1 MKLFFGVTLTALIIY
16 FVLLLIPGYPP
27 VDEIPFYQD
36 SGVLVIAHRGGRA
49 LVPGNTI
56 EAAKNAV
63 DIGSDIIE
71 IDVHLTVDN
80 ALVVRHDTVI
90 DTTTNGSGLIANMA
104 LSEIQ
109 RYDVGFHEIDY
120 PDKAWKT
127 SLRVPSLKSLF
138 TALPNQ
144 RYLIE
149 LKPKTLPAAD
159 ALCQLILEH
168 KLQNQVLV
176 GSFHSSVLQYFRR
189 SCPSIP
195 TSLGKSEITLLVL
208 LERIKLGHLFNSPGY
223 SIQVPINYGDFAIL
237 TPGLV
242 KLAQNL
248 NMHVDVWTVN
258 DPVELKIVSNIGVD
272 GIITDRPDIAIS
284 LRDTSIGL

>member
-1 MKLFFGVTLTALIIY
+1 MKLFFWVILSVLLVY

-36 SGVLVIAHRGGRA
+36 SGVSVIAHRGGRA

-71 IDVHLTVDN
+71 IAVRLTVDN

>member
-1 MKLFFGVTLTALIIY
+1 MKLFFGVILSVFLVY

-36 SGVLVIAHRGGRA
+36 SGVSVIAHRGGRG

-71 IDVHLTVDN
+71 IDVHLTADN
-80 ALVVRHDTVI
+80 TLVVRHDAMI
-90 DTTTNGSGLIANMA
+90 DTTTNGSGLIANMT
-104 LSEIQ
+104 LSDIQ
-109 RYDVGFHEIDY
+109 AYDAGFNEIDY
-120 PDKAWKT
+120 PEASWEIP
-127 SLRVPSLKSLF
+127 LIVPSLKSLF

-149 LKPKTLPAAD
+149 LKPKTLAPAD
-159 ALCQLILEH
+159 ALCELILEH
-168 KLQNQVLV
+168 KLQDQVLV

-189 SCPSIP
+189 YCPSIP
-195 TSLGKSEITLLVL
+195 TSLGKSEITLLAL

-223 SIQVPINYGDFAIL
+223 SIQLPIKYGDFAIL

-258 DPVELKIVSNIGVD
+258 DPVELEMVSSIGVD

>member
-1 MKLFFGVTLTALIIY
+1 
-16 FVLLLIPGYPP
+16 LLIPGYPP

-36 SGVLVIAHRGGRA
+36 SGVSVIAHRGGRA

-71 IDVHLTVDN
+71 IDVHLTADN
-80 ALVVRHDTVI
+80 TLVVRHDAMI
-90 DTTTNGSGLIANMA
+90 DTTTNGSGLIANMT
-104 LSEIQ
+104 LSDIQ
-109 RYDVGFHEIDY
+109 TYDAGFNEIDY
-120 PDKAWKT
+120 PEASWEIPLT
-127 SLRVPSLKSLF
+127 VPSLKSLF

-149 LKPKTLPAAD
+149 LKPKTLPPAD

-195 TSLGKSEITLLVL
+195 TSLGKSEITLFVL

-223 SIQVPINYGDFAIL
+223 SIQLPIKYGDFAIL
-237 TPGLV
+237 TPELV

-258 DPVELKIVSNIGVD
+258 DPVELEIVSNIGVD

-284 LRDTSIGL
+284 LRDTLIGL

>member
-1 MKLFFGVTLTALIIY
+1 MKLFFGVILSVLLVY

-27 VDEIPFYQD
+27 VDKIPFYQD
-36 SGVLVIAHRGGRA
+36 SGVSVIAHRGGRA

>member
-1 MKLFFGVTLTALIIY
+1 MKLFFGVMLTAFLVY

-36 SGVLVIAHRGGRA
+36 SGVSVIAHRGGRA

>member
-1 MKLFFGVTLTALIIY
+1 MKLFFGVMLTAFLVY

-36 SGVLVIAHRGGRA
+36 SGVSVIAHRGGRA

-80 ALVVRHDTVI
+80 TLVVRHDTVI

>member
-1 MKLFFGVTLTALIIY
+1 
-16 FVLLLIPGYPP
+16 LIPGYPP

-36 SGVLVIAHRGGRA
+36 SGVSVIAHRGGRA